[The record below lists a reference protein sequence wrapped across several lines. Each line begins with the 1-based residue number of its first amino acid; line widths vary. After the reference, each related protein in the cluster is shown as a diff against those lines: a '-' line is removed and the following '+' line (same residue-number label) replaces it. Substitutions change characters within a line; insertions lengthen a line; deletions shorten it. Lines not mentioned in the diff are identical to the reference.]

1 MKSLDDL
8 QVQCEIEPLL
18 LINNKNTNANLK
30 VSFSSNSDGNEHT
43 DETKSSISKI
53 TSMLSVQMQQKEP
66 ICLKRAQA
74 ISDLHSMNEYSDLID
89 IANDSKLDTPTID
102 SQSKSI
108 DFIEENKVLLDG
120 VNVRAADLPRLLQI
134 LIDSFGNFN
143 YFFVLKIENSL

>member
-43 DETKSSISKI
+43 DETNSSISKI